1 MADPSRHSQHLLL
14 GVDLGTSG
22 MRLVL
27 VDDRG
32 GLQYQGS
39 SDYPGAFVEAT
50 AWQQGL
56 VRLCQAVPRHLREAV
71 AGLAVAGTSG
81 TIVAVD
87 RRNVPLGPA
96 LAYNAV
102 QPRWARRCGELAAPD
117 HPAASASSTLARALT
132 LLERYPAARGLRHQA
147 EWLAGWLL
155 GNWRWGDAH
164 NSLKLGWDPLLGGW
178 SGSIAQQPWS
188 SLLPQVVT
196 PGTVLGTVQPR
207 VAATLGLPPTVRVVA
222 GTTDGNAA
230 VLAVNPQPGDGVTV
244 LGTTLVLKQLCPAP
258 LHGPGLY
265 NHPLAEQWLAGG
277 ASNSG
282 GGVLRRYFS
291 DSTLAS
297 LSRQIDPRQPSGL
310 RYRPLPGIGERFPV
324 DDPALAPLVEP
335 RPVSDALFLQG
346 LLEGIATIEAQGW
359 QQLAACGAPRLQ
371 RVITVGGGARNPVWR
386 RIRQAAV
393 GCPVLNRPS
402 VPLACGAARLARS
415 AL

>member
-1 MADPSRHSQHLLL
+1 MADQSQHPEHLLL
-14 GVDLGTSG
+14 GLDLGTSG
-22 MRLVL
+22 MRLML
-27 VDDRG
+27 TDATGCLR
-32 GLQYQGS
+32 YQSS
-39 SDYPGAFVEAT
+39 SDYPGAFAESH

-56 VRLCQAVPRHLREAV
+56 LRLCRAVPQRLREAV
-71 AGLAVAGTSG
+71 VGLAVAGTSG
-81 TIVAVD
+81 TIVALN
-87 RRNVPLGPA
+87 RSNMPLGPA
-96 LAYNAV
+96 LAYNEA
-102 QPRWARRCGELAAPD
+102 QPQWARHCGELVAPG

-132 LLERYPAARGLRHQA
+132 LLEHYPEAQGLRHQG

-155 GNWRWGDAH
+155 GNWQWGDAH

-178 SGSIAQQPWS
+178 SGCIPQQPWF

-196 PGTVLGTVQPR
+196 PGTVLGRIHPR
-207 VAATLGLPPTVRVVA
+207 VAAILGLPPTLRVVA

-258 LHGPGLY
+258 LHGPGIY
-265 NHPLAEQWLAGG
+265 NHPLAQQWLAGG

-291 DSTLAS
+291 SSTLAT
-297 LSRQIDPRQPSGL
+297 LSRQINPRQPSGL
-310 RYRPLPGIGERFPV
+310 HYRPLLGVGERFPV
-324 DDPALAPLVEP
+324 DDPTLAPRLEP

-346 LLEGIATIEAQGW
+346 LLEGIAAIEAQGW
-359 QQLAACGAPRLQ
+359 QQLAACGAPPLQ

-386 RIRQAAV
+386 RIRQTAI
-393 GCPVLNRPS
+393 GRPVLNRPS
-402 VPLACGAARLARS
+402 LPPACGAAQLARS